1 MITYKM
7 VTSGPQA
14 KWETK
19 DGYLKYFLRFDENKW
34 VLTKQDLNARI
45 STTDKVLKAWSV
57 AEAMEESEKIIKPK
71 ENGLTEVK

>member
-19 DGYLKYFLRFDENKW
+19 DGYLTYFLRFDQNKW
-34 VLTKQDLNARI
+34 VLTKQDHNARI
-45 STTDKVLKAWSV
+45 RTTDKVLKAWSI

-71 ENGLTEVK
+71 QNGLTEV

>member
-1 MITYKM
+1 M

-19 DGYLKYFLRFDENKW
+19 DGYLTYFLHFSENKW
-34 VLTKQDLNARI
+34 ILMKQDHNAKIR
-45 STTDKVLKAWSV
+45 TTNTILKAWSV

-71 ENGLTEVK
+71 KNGLTEV